1 MYDISFEDN
10 EEDHSYRKELE
21 ELAQEEGAEKLHQML
36 RQVDEKAALEIHANN
51 VKRVIRALEFYHQT
65 GEKISEHNA
74 KEREKESAYNSAYF
88 VLNDDR
94 ANLL

>member
-1 MYDISFEDN
+1 
-10 EEDHSYRKELE
+10 
-21 ELAQEEGAEKLHQML
+21 ML

-74 KEREKESAYNSAYF
+74 KEREKESAYNSAYLL
-88 VLNDDR
+88 LNDDGSIFMSESTKSGCYV
-94 ANLL
+94 